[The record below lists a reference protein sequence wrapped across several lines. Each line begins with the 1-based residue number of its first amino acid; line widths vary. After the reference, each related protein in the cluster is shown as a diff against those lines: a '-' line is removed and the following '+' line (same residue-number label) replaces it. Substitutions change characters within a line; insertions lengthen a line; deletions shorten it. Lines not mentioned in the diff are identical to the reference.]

1 MKITFYY
8 WGSQCPVINETIE
21 LLNSYKNQVELE
33 YIDFSQDTNIA
44 TSQRIYFPF
53 LTVFNDEKRWFSPL
67 KASTIDGFIRGESIH
82 ERPYIIEQGTEV
94 FTGELIELNDSNFD
108 LVSESCT
115 LSNCKTSCQKKR
127 AFLAENVADFYGV
140 LHVDGSRVV
149 GGVEY
154 MPSLN
159 VPYPVPKGET
169 VAFITC
175 VYHSSTEHDYKT
187 YPLLE
192 LEKKLSG
199 KFDEIIAITDHE
211 GTFPNGTLEWFI
223 NYGFVDLGVVSSEEN
238 YCELH
243 LVSKKLIYKNE
254 R

>member
-1 MKITFYY
+1 
-8 WGSQCPVINETIE
+8 
-21 LLNSYKNQVELE
+21 
-33 YIDFSQDTNIA
+33 
-44 TSQRIYFPF
+44 
-53 LTVFNDEKRWFSPL
+53 
-67 KASTIDGFIRGESIH
+67 
-82 ERPYIIEQGTEV
+82 
-94 FTGELIELNDSNFD
+94 
-108 LVSESCT
+108 
-115 LSNCKTSCQKKR
+115 
-127 AFLAENVADFYGV
+127 
-140 LHVDGSRVV
+140 
-149 GGVEY
+149 